1 MKPMNPDEVKDL
13 RCFIAEMVCYMPVA
27 SPFVT
32 FGSEWVDEAFGF
44 AMGWNFFLNM
54 AFLVPFEIVALSILL
69 SYWTTAVPV
78 WAVII
83 VVMVL
88 YAYVSSFPSSEAK
101 S

>member
-1 MKPMNPDEVKDL
+1 
-13 RCFIAEMVCYMPVA
+13 MVCYMPVP
-27 SPFVT
+27 SPFTT

-69 SYWTTAVPV
+69 SFWTIAIPV

-83 VVMVL
+83 VVIVL
-88 YAYVSSFPSSEAK
+88 YTYVPRLPSSEAR